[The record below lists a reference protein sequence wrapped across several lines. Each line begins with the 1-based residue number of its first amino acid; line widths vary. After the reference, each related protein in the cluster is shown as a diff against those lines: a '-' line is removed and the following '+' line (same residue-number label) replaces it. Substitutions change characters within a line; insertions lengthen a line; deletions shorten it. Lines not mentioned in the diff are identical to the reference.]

1 MKTIGLIGGMSWES
15 SAHYYA
21 IINRAVR
28 DRLGGAHSARI
39 LMYSLDFG
47 EIARLQHDGDW
58 SSLTILMIDAAK
70 RLEAGG
76 ADVVLICTNT
86 MHLMAEKVAAA
97 IAIPLLHVVDP
108 TATAVAEA
116 GFRRV
121 GLLGTAFTMEK
132 AFYRDRLA
140 AAGLDVLIPEDAD
153 RREVHRVIYEELV
166 AGRIEP
172 ASRAAYRA
180 IIARLVARGAE
191 AIVLGCTEI
200 MLLVDQSDSAVP
212 LFDTTS
218 LHALAA
224 VDWALGRL
232 EKPVS

>member
-15 SAHYYA
+15 SAQYYA

-28 DRLGGAHSARI
+28 ERIGGAHSAE
-39 LMYSLDFG
+39 LLLYSVDFG
-47 EIARLQHDGDW
+47 EIERLQHDDDW
-58 SSLTILMIDAAK
+58 ASLTARMIDAGG

-76 ADVVLICTNT
+76 ADFVLICSNT
-86 MHLMAEKVAAA
+86 MHLMADDVAAA
-97 IAIPLLHVVDP
+97 IGVPLLHVADP
-108 TATAVAEA
+108 TAAAIAQA
-116 GFRRV
+116 GLTRV

-132 AFYRDRLA
+132 TFYRDRLA
-140 AAGLDVLIPEDAD
+140 AAGLEILVPDAAD

-166 AGRIEP
+166 AGKVEV
-172 ASRAAYRA
+172 ASRTAYRDA
-180 IIARLVARGAE
+180 IARLVERGAE

-224 VDWALGRL
+224 VDLALD
-232 EKPVS
+232 

>member
-15 SAHYYA
+15 SAQYYA

-28 DRLGGAHSARI
+28 ERLGGAHSAET
-39 LMYSLDFG
+39 LLYSVDFG
-47 EIARLQHDGDW
+47 EIERLQHDDDW
-58 SSLTILMIDAAK
+58 PSLTARMVDAAR

-76 ADVVLICTNT
+76 ADFVLICSNT
-86 MHLMAEKVAAA
+86 MHLMADDVAAA
-97 IAIPLLHVVDP
+97 IGVPLLHVVDP
-108 TATAVAEA
+108 TASAITKA
-116 GFRRV
+116 GLKRA

-132 AFYRDRLA
+132 AFYRDRLD
-140 AAGLDVLIPEDAD
+140 AAGLDILIPDAAD

-166 AGRIEP
+166 AGKIEE
-172 ASRAAYRA
+172 ASRAAYREV
-180 IIARLVARGAE
+180 IARLVERGAE

-218 LHALAA
+218 LHAQAA
-224 VDWALGRL
+224 VDLALG
-232 EKPVS
+232 

>member
-15 SAHYYA
+15 SAQYYA

-28 DRLGGAHSARI
+28 DRLGGSHSAKI
-39 LMYSLDFG
+39 LMHSLDFG
-47 EIARLQHDGDW
+47 EIERLQHDGDW
-58 SSLTILMIDAAK
+58 SSLTVQMADVAK
-70 RLEAGG
+70 RVQAGG
-76 ADVVLICTNT
+76 ADCVLICSNT
-86 MHLMAEKVAAA
+86 MHLMADAMAAE

-108 TATAVAEA
+108 TSAAIVKA
-116 GFRRV
+116 GLKRV
-121 GLLGTAFTMEK
+121 GLLGTAFTMERP
-132 AFYRDRLA
+132 FYRDRLA
-140 AAGLDVLIPEDAD
+140 AAGLEVLIPSDAD

-166 AGRIEP
+166 AGKFEP
-172 ASRAAYRA
+172 ISRQIYREV
-180 IIARLVARGAE
+180 IARLVERGAQ

-224 VDWALGRL
+224 VDLALG
-232 EKPVS
+232 

>member
-15 SAHYYA
+15 SAQYYA

-28 DRLGGAHSARI
+28 DRLGGSHSAQI
-39 LMYSLDFG
+39 LMYSVDFG
-47 EIARLQHDGDW
+47 EIEKLQHVGDW
-58 SSLTILMIDAAK
+58 SSLTVEMIEAAK
-70 RLEAGG
+70 RVEAGG
-76 ADVVLICTNT
+76 ADFVLICTNT
-86 MHLMAEKVAAA
+86 MHLMAGEVAAA
-97 IAIPLLHVVDP
+97 INIPLLHVVDP
-108 TATAVAEA
+108 AAQAVVEA
-116 GFRRV
+116 GFKRV

-140 AAGLDVLIPEDAD
+140 AAGLEVIVPGDDD
-153 RREVHRVIYEELV
+153 RREVHRVIYEELI
-166 AGRIEP
+166 AGKIEP

-180 IIARLVARGAE
+180 IIARLVDAGAE

-212 LFDTTS
+212 LFDTTT

-224 VDWALGRL
+224 VDLALEETG
-232 EKPVS
+232 VID

>member
-15 SAHYYA
+15 SAQYYA

-28 DRLGGAHSARI
+28 ERLGGAHSAECLI
-39 LMYSLDFG
+39 YSVDFG
-47 EIARLQHDGDW
+47 EIEKLQRSGDW
-58 SSLTILMIDAAK
+58 SSLTVRMVQVAK

-76 ADVVLICTNT
+76 ADFVVICANT
-86 MHLMAEKVAAA
+86 MHLMADEVAAA
-97 IAIPLLHVVDP
+97 IAVPLLHVVDP
-108 TATAVAEA
+108 TAGAIAQA
-116 GFRRV
+116 GLKRV

-140 AAGLDVLIPEDAD
+140 AAGLDVLIPEEAD
-153 RREVHRVIYEELV
+153 GRAIHRVIYEELI
-166 AGRIEP
+166 AGKIEP
-172 ASRAAYRA
+172 ASRAVYRE
-180 IIARLVARGAE
+180 IIARLVERGAE

-212 LFDTTS
+212 MFDTTT

-224 VDWALGRL
+224 VDEALR
-232 EKPVS
+232 

>member
-15 SAHYYA
+15 SAQYYA

-28 DRLGGAHSARI
+28 DRLGGSHSAKI
-39 LMYSLDFG
+39 LMHSLDFG
-47 EIARLQHDGDW
+47 EIERLQHDGDW
-58 SSLTILMIDAAK
+58 SSLTVQMVDVAK
-70 RLEAGG
+70 RVQAGG
-76 ADVVLICTNT
+76 ADCVLICSNT
-86 MHLMAEKVAAA
+86 MHLMADAMAAE

-108 TATAVAEA
+108 TSAAIVKA
-116 GFRRV
+116 GLKRV
-121 GLLGTAFTMEK
+121 GLLGTAFTMERP
-132 AFYRDRLA
+132 FYRDRLA
-140 AAGLDVLIPEDAD
+140 AAGLEVLIPSDAD

-166 AGRIEP
+166 AGKFEP
-172 ASRAAYRA
+172 ISRQIYREV
-180 IIARLVARGAE
+180 IARLVERGAQ

-224 VDWALGRL
+224 VDLALG
-232 EKPVS
+232 

>member
-39 LMYSLDFG
+39 LLYSFDFG
-47 EIARLQHDGDW
+47 DIADLQHAGDW
-58 SSLTILMIDAAK
+58 PALTRRMIDAA
-70 RLEAGG
+70 RSLEAAG
-76 ADVVLICTNT
+76 ADFLLICTNT
-86 MHLMAEKVAAA
+86 MHLMADDMAQAV
-97 IAIPLLHVVDP
+97 AIPLLHVVDP
-108 TATAVAEA
+108 TAKAVVEA
-116 GFRRV
+116 GFQRV

-140 AAGLDVLIPEDAD
+140 LAGLDVVLPDATD
-153 RREVHRVIYEELV
+153 RRDVHRVIYDELV
-166 AGRIEP
+166 AGKIEP
-172 ASRAAYRA
+172 ASRQVYRD
-180 IIARLVARGAE
+180 IIARLVERGAQ

-200 MLLVDQSDSAVP
+200 MLLVDRSDATVP
-212 LFDTTS
+212 LFDTTE

-224 VDWALGRL
+224 VDRAL
-232 EKPVS
+232 V

>member
-15 SAHYYA
+15 SAQYYA

-28 DRLGGAHSARI
+28 ERLGGSHSAE
-39 LMYSLDFG
+39 LLLYSVDFG
-47 EIARLQHDGDW
+47 EIERLQHDGDW
-58 SSLTILMIDAAK
+58 SSLTARMVDAAK

-76 ADVVLICTNT
+76 ADFLLICSNT
-86 MHLMAEKVAAA
+86 MHLMADDVAAA
-97 IAIPLLHVVDP
+97 LDVPLLLVVDP
-108 TATAVAEA
+108 TAAAIAQA
-116 GFRRV
+116 GLTRV

-140 AAGLDVLIPEDAD
+140 AAGLETLIPDVAD

-166 AGRIEP
+166 AGKIEA
-172 ASRAAYRA
+172 ASRTAYRDV
-180 IIARLVARGAE
+180 IARLVERGAQ

-200 MLLVDQSDSAVP
+200 MLLVDQSDSGVP

-224 VDWALGRL
+224 VDLALG
-232 EKPVS
+232 

>member
-15 SAHYYA
+15 SAQYYA
-21 IINRAVR
+21 IINRAMR
-28 DRLGGAHSARI
+28 ERLGGAHSAE
-39 LMYSLDFG
+39 LLLYSVDFG
-47 EIARLQHDGDW
+47 EIERLQHDGDW
-58 SSLTILMIDAAK
+58 ALLTERMVDAGR

-76 ADVVLICTNT
+76 ADFVLICSNT
-86 MHLMAEKVAAA
+86 MHLMADDVAAA
-97 IAIPLLHVVDP
+97 IGVPLLHVIDP
-108 TATAVAEA
+108 TAAAIAQA
-116 GFRRV
+116 GLTRV

-132 AFYRDRLA
+132 AFYRDRVA
-140 AAGLDVLIPEDAD
+140 AAGLEILIPDVAD

-166 AGRIEP
+166 AGKIEA
-172 ASRAAYRA
+172 ASRTAYRDV
-180 IIARLVARGAE
+180 IARLVERGAQ

-224 VDWALGRL
+224 VDLALD
-232 EKPVS
+232 